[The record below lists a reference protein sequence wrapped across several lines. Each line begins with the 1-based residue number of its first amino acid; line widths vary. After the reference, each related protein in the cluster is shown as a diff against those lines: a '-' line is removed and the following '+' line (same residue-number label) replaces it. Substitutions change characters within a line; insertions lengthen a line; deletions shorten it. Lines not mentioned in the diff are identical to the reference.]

1 MCDIFSVSHIIFV
14 GAKSG
19 HFMCAVLREWH
30 TFLIAEGNIMK
41 LMIAGS
47 RSITDF
53 DISPYI
59 PDDTEEIICGGAKG
73 IDTLAEMY
81 ADKRKITKYVIRP
94 DYARYKRGATIKRNE
109 RMVDYADKV
118 IVFWDNV
125 SRGTKHT
132 IDYAQKTGKPI
143 EVIIVSA

>member
-1 MCDIFSVSHIIFV
+1 
-14 GAKSG
+14 
-19 HFMCAVLREWH
+19 
-30 TFLIAEGNIMK
+30 
-41 LMIAGS
+41 
-47 RSITDF
+47 
-53 DISPYI
+53 
-59 PDDTEEIICGGAKG
+59 
-73 IDTLAEMY
+73 MY
-81 ADKRKITKYVIRP
+81 ADKKKITKYVIRP
-94 DYARYKRGATIKRNE
+94 DYARYKRGAPIKRNE